1 MSTQTDAR
9 IASLANESQQQG
21 HPITLADVDDQLR
34 SLQHHQLPSVS
45 SQQYFGQ
52 QYYPYIPENQLDADA
67 RGDSG
72 GSQKRARTSSSPDM
86 VKKCSRCRVKRL
98 NEDPEMLVR
107 YQTCVNCR
115 NKRKVKEK
123 KVRSLSKLPNLSDD
137 WAQYQHKVS
146 LNTQIDLYQHNYRNY
161 TDKEL
166 FPRYRREE
174 LTEEIVKE
182 MSELV
187 VNHYIA
193 PLQMLTGF
201 KFAIRDHH
209 KPNLADPNPNKS
221 KKITWM
227 YICSQDK
234 YRQRKSRSENKRQV
248 VNKLKTEECDSK
260 ITLNYDLVT
269 GVVQLSYNH
278 KHHAPL
284 NWKKDGSEELPFQLG
299 DVQGRRKYHE
309 LQPKESDVNELSK
322 LLKQEPL
329 DTNEI
334 VELATRAAQTDTG
347 SQQGQE
353 QLYDIALLQ
362 QQHQQHQYH
371 QYRGDENVDE
381 MLR

>member
-45 SQQYFGQ
+45 SQQYYGQ
-52 QYYPYIPENQLDADA
+52 QYYPYIPENQLDAETRAD
-67 RGDSG
+67 GGS
-72 GSQKRARTSSSPDM
+72 GSQKRARTPSSPDM

-201 KFAIRDHH
+201 KFAIRQVPAAEEPEREQAAGGEQAENGGVRLQDH
-209 KPNLADPNPNKS
+209 
-221 KKITWM
+221 
-227 YICSQDK
+227 SQL
-234 YRQRKSRSENKRQV
+234 R
-248 VNKLKTEECDSK
+248 
-260 ITLNYDLVT
+260 
-269 GVVQLSYNH
+269 
-278 KHHAPL
+278 P
-284 NWKKDGSEELPFQLG
+284 G
-299 DVQGRRKYHE
+299 DRRGAAE
-309 LQPKESDVNELSK
+309 LQPQASLAAEL
-322 LLKQEPL
+322 QEGRIRGAAVPAGRRAEQA
-329 DTNEI
+329 EI
-334 VELATRAAQTDTG
+334 PRAAAQGERCERAEQAAEAGATGHERDRRAGDARRTDRR
-347 SQQGQE
+347 GQPAGPGTAVRHCAAAAAPTAAIPPVPGRRE
-353 QLYDIALLQ
+353 
-362 QQHQQHQYH
+362 
-371 QYRGDENVDE
+371 RGRDAAVN
-381 MLR
+381 